1 MKSFRLQHPYSSLLV
16 LLPLLTACQTP
27 DKGLPGPVSYPRSP
41 SVEDKVLMN
50 GPQGPTQTQI
60 SRIPETPVRRTGAP
74 KEASANAGA
83 AASVPHSTEPISIA
97 IDQTPLPTFIQI
109 MYGNVLKLP
118 YTLDPAVL
126 TRTEPVTF
134 KTSQPLPW
142 ERVKQLAETLLQSY
156 NLVVT
161 DFDGLV
167 RIAPAGSQQVS
178 SSIPVLRS
186 AESSSLPD
194 ERRPVFHYIELQV
207 VRTAD
212 MAQWLRLMLGTRVTL
227 QEDANRNA
235 FMLSGNASDVRSAL
249 DLIQAMDQP
258 RLRGRAARRFAPAN
272 IGAVELANRLTEV
285 LSAQGYSVAATATG
299 AAAVLV
305 LPVPSISSVI
315 VFAHNDEV
323 MSQVQRW
330 VLELDRPGLNS
341 ASSSP
346 LFTYAVRFAD
356 AQELARTLNELLG
369 GTVAPAAAPAT
380 AGSTTTATPRVSG
393 GRVVVNNA
401 TNTLIIR
408 GSGPDEQQQ
417 IRQLLRELDRP
428 TKSAMIEVVVAE
440 LSVGALESL
449 GVDWSYIDPTTTS
462 SSRSVKV
469 GSSGL
474 SISYANSAKKVIA
487 AISALTNDNKGRVLS
502 NPKIM
507 ARNGET
513 ATISVGRDVP
523 VLTGQQTTISGTS
536 PIGGSVGT
544 GVLQTIQYRNTGVN
558 LRVRPVINSGNRL
571 DLEVTQEVS
580 SVAQG
585 ETGVGSNPIISNR
598 KIDTKL
604 SLRDG
609 STVLLGGL
617 ISRDSSTTDAG
628 VPLLK
633 DIPLIGAAFRKR
645 SDSTAQTEL
654 LVMITPYVINDDFE
668 AEEITAAL
676 HKTFG
681 DWANDIKTSRVVV
694 TPPKPVTDAAA
705 GVGTPLTPPPAP
717 AGQLAPSPAPAEV
730 APTPP
735 AEPAPAAAP
744 VAPTQAK
751 PDSTTPTRPEDL
763 GVQMSTPGARPAQ
776 PAPTTAP
783 AGTAPAPRPQDGA
796 PAKPANAASA
806 PGKGM
811 VDTPAGPGRPVT
823 DPKER
828 EELLR
833 AIQRGR

>member
-1 MKSFRLQHPYSSLLV
+1 MKPIRLHHPYSSLLV

-27 DKGLPGPVSYPRSP
+27 VTGLPGPVTYERSP
-41 SVEDKVLMN
+41 AVQDKVLMN

-60 SRIPETPVRRTGAP
+60 SRIPETPQRQAGTP
-74 KEASANAGA
+74 KSPSAAAVASAP
-83 AASVPHSTEPISIA
+83 VSTEPISIA

-109 MYGNVLKLP
+109 MYGSVLKLP
-118 YTLDPAVL
+118 YTLDPAVM

-142 ERVKQLAETLLQSY
+142 DRVKQLAETLLQSY

-167 RIAPAGSQQVS
+167 RIAPAGSQQVTS
-178 SSIPVLRS
+178 AIPVLRS
-186 AESSSLPD
+186 AETSSLPD

-212 MAQWLRLMLGTRVTL
+212 MAQWLRLMLGARVNL

-235 FMLSGNASDVRSAL
+235 FMLSGSASDVRSAL

-272 IGAVELANRLTEV
+272 IGAVELANRLTDV
-285 LSAQGYSVAATATG
+285 LSAQGYSVASTATG

-315 VFAHNDEV
+315 VFAHNEDV
-323 MSQVQRW
+323 MGQVQRW
-330 VLELDRPGLNS
+330 VLELDRPGQNS

-346 LFTYAVRFAD
+346 LFTYAVRYAD

-369 GTVAPAAAPAT
+369 GTVAPAAAPAAGGTT
-380 AGSTTTATPRVSG
+380 AATPRITG

-408 GSGPDEQQQ
+408 GTGQDEQQQ

-440 LSVGALESL
+440 LSAGALESL
-449 GVDWSYIDPTTTS
+449 GVDWSYLDPMTSS
-462 SSRSVKV
+462 SSRSVKI

-474 SISYANSAKKVIA
+474 SISYANSAKQVIA

-502 NPKIM
+502 NPKVM

-513 ATISVGRDVP
+513 ATIAVGREVP
-523 VLTGQQTTISGTS
+523 VLTGQQTTLSGSS
-536 PIGGSVGT
+536 PIGGGT

-571 DLEVTQEVS
+571 DLEVSQEVS

-598 KIDTKL
+598 KIETKL

-609 STVLLGGL
+609 SSVLLGGL
-617 ISRDSSTTDAG
+617 ISRDSSTTDGG

-633 DIPLIGAAFRKR
+633 DIPIIGSAFRKR
-645 SDSTAQTEL
+645 TDSTAQTEL

-676 HKTFG
+676 QKTFG
-681 DWANDIKTSRVVV
+681 DWASDIKTSRVVPM
-694 TPPKPVTDAAA
+694 PPKPSDEVSS
-705 GVGTPLTPPPAP
+705 VGTSSTSPLAPAP
-717 AGQLAPSPAPAEV
+717 QLPTAQAPAS
-730 APTPP
+730 
-735 AEPAPAAAP
+735 AAP
-744 VAPTQAK
+744 VDTSSTLPGTPANTQAAR
-751 PDSTTPTRPEDL
+751 PADAPPPRPEDL
-763 GVQMSTPGARPAQ
+763 GVQLSAPPARSAPATQ
-776 PAPTTAP
+776 PAPVPDPPTSP
-783 AGTAPAPRPQDGA
+783 QPRPSSTPD
-796 PAKPANAASA
+796 KPASAASE

-811 VDTPAGPGRPVT
+811 ISTPVGPGRPVT
-823 DPKER
+823 NPKER
-828 EELLR
+828 EELLK
-833 AIQRGR
+833 AIRRGQ